1 MPFLDRARAVD
12 NLHSGGM
19 EYWPGVRQSKR
30 TELVETAHQVVRDRL
45 QRERRVDPQ
54 SWAELI
60 GLDDIVRVCIDPG
73 AEFGNASRFHRE
85 AGGLFVS
92 AKLEEQVRTMLE
104 GGEQV
109 EIRDAA
115 AGAVRDITIDRQH
128 D

>member
-19 EYWPGVRQSKR
+19 EHWPGVRQSKR

-85 AGGLFVS
+85 SSRLLVS
-92 AKLEEQVRTMLE
+92 PEFQEEIGAMLE

-115 AGAVRDITIDRQH
+115 AG
-128 D
+128 